1 MVKKKKK
8 PVKKVAPKKK
18 KVVKKKA
25 KKSYTVITKPAE
37 FLAKT
42 PKATG
47 CTLAKDSKGY
57 FVYTHRWASKRYK
70 TIGAIPKSII
80 VFCEST
86 G

>member
-1 MVKKKKK
+1 MATKKT
-8 PVKKVAPKKK
+8 
-18 KVVKKKA
+18 
-25 KKSYTVITKPAE
+25 YTVVAKPKE

-47 CTLAKDSKGY
+47 CTLAKDKEGF

-70 TIGAIPKSII
+70 TIALIPKKII
-80 VFCEST
+80 EFCEST